1 YGWQSVLVLGGV
13 MPLLLAVALIFLLP
27 ESVRYL
33 VVKQH
38 PAQRIAAILRR
49 IAPLPKAVE
58 FVLREAG
65 QVKEKSAIGVIFSP
79 RYAVG
84 TVMLCL

>member
-1 YGWQSVLVLGGV
+1 VLGGV

-27 ESVRYL
+27 ESARYL
-33 VVKQH
+33 VVKRQ

-49 IAPLPKAVE
+49 IAPLPEAVE
-58 FVLREAG
+58 FELREAG

-84 TVMLCL
+84 TVMLCLTYFMGLL

>member
-1 YGWQSVLVLGGV
+1 MAGRACWCWRRDA
-13 MPLLLAVALIFLLP
+13 LLLAVALIFLLP

-38 PAQRIAAILRR
+38 PAQRIAAILRH

-65 QVKEKSAIGVIFSP
+65 G
-79 RYAVG
+79 
-84 TVMLCL
+84 

>member
-1 YGWQSVLVLGGV
+1 MAFIRTDDPHYGWQSVLVLGGV

-65 QVKEKSAIGVIFSP
+65 Q
-79 RYAVG
+79 
-84 TVMLCL
+84 